1 MGYWRRLTILGIFA
15 ALGCGVAAAQQAP
28 ASLDR
33 NDAYFA
39 HALARMNAL
48 PTPPSFTY
56 IAQVRTDGGTLAIY
70 PSAGAIATTFV
81 VGGMAGSEGSADDTL
96 TFSFDQRN
104 RAVYLIGGASTLGE
118 VPTPIFDPT
127 WNSAFRWMQNRRLFD
142 IDVVQA
148 TPHPQPTG
156 TPLKTIAI
164 VARSPALSYH
174 VIGSQAA
181 TCANG
186 DTGWQLHVV
195 PVADPQDHPLVG
207 VLVDD
212 RPGLVCAAQ
221 FEESVRSEPEA
232 HARGTVE
239 LRFAPVGDYY
249 VVTDESLMLRLN
261 SQISASRMSATIALG
276 QFNIH

>member
-1 MGYWRRLTILGIFA
+1 
-15 ALGCGVAAAQQAP
+15 
-28 ASLDR
+28 
-33 NDAYFA
+33 
-39 HALARMNAL
+39 
-48 PTPPSFTY
+48 
-56 IAQVRTDGGTLAIY
+56 
-70 PSAGAIATTFV
+70 
-81 VGGMAGSEGSADDTL
+81 
-96 TFSFDQRN
+96 
-104 RAVYLIGGASTLGE
+104 
-118 VPTPIFDPT
+118 
-127 WNSAFRWMQNRRLFD
+127 LFD

-212 RPGLVCAAQ
+212 RTGLVCAAQ

-232 HARGTVE
+232 HARGAVE
-239 LRFAPVGDYY
+239 LRFARVGDYY

-261 SQISASRMSATIALG
+261 SQITASGMSATIALG
-276 QFNIH
+276 QFSIH